1 MERLVMLVIE
11 SLSCAGQRYEASL
24 YSENLTCSTGLDTY
38 PQSCEALLCQ
48 EKSAFLPAPL
58 HYEASPCPERLASLI
73 DLTTHPLRYELF
85 LSRKRFA
92 SLAEW
97 TTWYSA

>member
-58 HYEASPCPERLASLI
+58 
-73 DLTTHPLRYELF
+73 RYELF